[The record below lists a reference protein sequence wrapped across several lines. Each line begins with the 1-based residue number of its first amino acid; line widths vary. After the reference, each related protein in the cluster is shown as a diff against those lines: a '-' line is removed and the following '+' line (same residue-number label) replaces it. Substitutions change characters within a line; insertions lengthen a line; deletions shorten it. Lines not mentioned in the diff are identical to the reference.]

1 MYTAKTGK
9 KFGSSFAGKR
19 FDEAHSEDG
28 MHKLGMEESP
38 EHEAKETP
46 EFEAGEH
53 EGAEEGSE
61 EQKPEMNDGGEGEE
75 EKVAEEHGPAH
86 KVVISHDEKAGRHTV
101 VSHHKDGHTHMK
113 VHAHAHEAHAAAHK
127 LAGVPADGQPEEKD
141 SPYHQGKAQQSASSE
156 EDGFAMPDLA

>member
-28 MHKLGMEESP
+28 LHKLGMEDKPEEKETSEVGEELHEGNEP
-38 EHEAKETP
+38 ETAEQEGMEHE
-46 EFEAGEH
+46 
-53 EGAEEGSE
+53 
-61 EQKPEMNDGGEGEE
+61 GGEGEE